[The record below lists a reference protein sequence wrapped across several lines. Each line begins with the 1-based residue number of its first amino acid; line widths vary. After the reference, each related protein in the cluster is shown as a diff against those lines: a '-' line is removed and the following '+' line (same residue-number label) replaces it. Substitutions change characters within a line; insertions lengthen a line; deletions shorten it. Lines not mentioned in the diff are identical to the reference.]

1 MDESRVAGY
10 RNFATKLWNAARYC
24 QSNGIGASSSIAAP
38 PARLAANQWIIGEV
52 AETVKTMDKALAD
65 LRFDLAAD
73 TIYQFTWSRFCDW
86 YLELIKPVFAGEED
100 NPARQETIAVAGWA
114 LDQILVM
121 LHPFMPFITEEL
133 WQSLGDRESYPL
145 ITASW
150 PAPEAA
156 LQPHA
161 IAAIDWVIDLTT
173 SIRAAK
179 NELGIAP
186 GAKLP
191 AYCPAPSTIATATV
205 ERSAAAIER
214 LARITPVHFTDA
226 PDGPAMQ
233 ISAGEDMF
241 IIPLEGLI
249 DVAAEKAR
257 LTKALEAVNKEAK
270 SLEGRLG
277 NANFV
282 DKAKPEAVDKARA
295 DLAEKSAEAARLEAA
310 LARLG

>member
-1 MDESRVAGY
+1 MGSDGSGSTPERSAAQT
-10 RNFATKLWNAARYC
+10 ATTPNP
-24 QSNGIGASSSIAAP
+24 SS
-38 PARLAANQWIIGEV
+38 
-52 AETVKTMDKALAD
+52 K
-65 LRFDLAAD
+65 
-73 TIYQFTWSRFCDW
+73 
-86 YLELIKPVFAGEED
+86 EEGL
-100 NPARQETIAVAGWA
+100 NPAIEETRAVAGWA

-133 WQSLGDRESYPL
+133 WQSLGDRESDPL

-150 PAPEAA
+150 PQPEAQ

-186 GAKLP
+186 GTKL
-191 AYCPAPSTIATATV
+191 AAWCPAPSTIAKATV

-214 LARITPVHFTDA
+214 LARITPVHFADA

-249 DVAAEKAR
+249 DVAAEKTR
-257 LTKALEAVNKEAK
+257 LTKALEAVSKEAK
-270 SLEGRLG
+270 SLEGRLS

-282 DKAKPEAVDKARA
+282 EKAKPEAVDKARG
-295 DLAEKSAEAARLEAA
+295 DLAEKSAEAERLEAA